1 MFTKLRKSKRYHS
14 VCGKIY
20 TNLLSSKVV
29 IYLIKS
35 RSKQKIS
42 LRAGFEPA
50 REYPNRFQ
58 VCRLNHSAITAH
70 TQSRKILNID

>member
-1 MFTKLRKSKRYHS
+1 ME
-14 VCGKIY
+14 
-20 TNLLSSKVV
+20 
-29 IYLIKS
+29 
-35 RSKQKIS
+35 KIS

-70 TQSRKILNID
+70 SNNLVSIVYEVI